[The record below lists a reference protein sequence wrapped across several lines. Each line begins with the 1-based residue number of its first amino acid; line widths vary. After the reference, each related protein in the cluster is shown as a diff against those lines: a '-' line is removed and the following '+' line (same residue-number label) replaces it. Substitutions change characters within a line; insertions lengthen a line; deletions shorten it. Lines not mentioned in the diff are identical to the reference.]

1 MSSRRLVVAI
11 FVLSGMAG
19 LIYEVVWSRQL
30 VLVFG
35 NTSQAVSAILTG
47 FFGGMAIGNALG
59 GRIADRV
66 PRPLALYG
74 ILEIAAAVLAL
85 ATPLLFTLSRSLYG
99 QAFDALAGNPDV
111 LALVRFGLALLALGP
126 VTVLLGATLPT
137 LTRHLA
143 RRGGALA
150 GSFGRLYAAN
160 TIGALAGTALAG
172 FVLIEVLGLAGTL
185 QVGAACGVVAGIASL
200 LLDRWDVGSVR
211 RAAPTSAPVRTDAP
225 NGALEQ
231 LASADM
237 PAAQESLRLIPL
249 ALLFAF
255 VSGLT
260 SLGYQTLWNRLLSS
274 GTGNSTYVFALILV
288 VFLAGLAIGTVAYNL
303 VRGRRSG
310 GSGGLG
316 VVPALAV
323 CQALVALA
331 ALAGLA
337 LIIANPPQVGVELDD
352 VRSALGRMILPIYAV
367 VLPSTIVM
375 GFSLPLAAELLG
387 TGESGTGARTGLLL
401 ALNTLGSI
409 VGTFILPF
417 FVVPAIGSPRT
428 VWLLAAVNVALAV
441 VLLGRWWTGRRPV
454 PGSAPARPSAR
465 AIPPR
470 SGISGGSGIW
480 AGAITMLAGVALV
493 AAPLVPGTLRD
504 PGEARIAAAGGTVW
518 ASAEDDIAAV
528 QAGIAN
534 GQPQLWVG
542 GVSMTAMTIDTRL
555 MPALSLALRP
565 NAKQALVIAFGMGSA
580 YRSALVAGLET
591 TGVELVPSVPG
602 MMKYFYPDASQVLAD
617 PRGHVVIADGRNFV
631 ELSNDRYD
639 MIIVDPPPPIYCAGV
654 SVISSFEFYRASRAH
669 LSPGGVMLQ
678 WVPYG
683 QSYSEFQSHG
693 RTFAAAFPHVIVV
706 KGQSFGAYMFGS
718 DDPLALDP
726 DSLAAIVARPGIL
739 DDLSA
744 AADAP
749 ARTVDGWKEFAR
761 AHLWVRDGGAPACA
775 GPGPLVTDD
784 HPLPEY
790 FLLRRLGEKPPS

>member
-1 MSSRRLVVAI
+1 VSSRRLVVAI

-47 FFGGMAIGNALG
+47 FFGGMAIGNAVG

-74 ILEIAAAVLAL
+74 ILEIAAAILAL
-85 ATPLLFTLSRSLYG
+85 ATPLLFTLSRNLYG

-150 GSFGRLYAAN
+150 ASFGRLYAAN

-185 QVGAACGVVAGIASL
+185 QVGAGCGVAAGIASL
-200 LLDRWDVGSVR
+200 LLDRWDVGSDR
-211 RAAPTSAPVRTDAP
+211 RAGSTSAPVGTDVPPDAAAAP
-225 NGALEQ
+225 GGL
-231 LASADM
+231 
-237 PAAQESLRLIPL
+237 AAQESPRLVNL

-288 VFLAGLAIGTVAYNL
+288 VFLAGLAIGTVAYSL
-303 VRGRRSG
+303 VRRGRSG
-310 GSGGLG
+310 GRG

-323 CQALVALA
+323 CQALVALV

-337 LIIANPPQVGVELDD
+337 FVIANPPQISVELDD
-352 VRSALGRMILPIYAV
+352 VRVALGRMLPPIAAV
-367 VLPSTIVM
+367 VLPPTMIM

-387 TGESGTGARTGLLL
+387 TGTTGTGARTGLLL

-428 VWLLAAVNVALAV
+428 VWLLAALNVALAV
-441 VLLGRWWTGRRPV
+441 LLLAHWWLQRSRVSDARRAHPTGFAKVRW
-454 PGSAPARPSAR
+454 
-465 AIPPR
+465 
-470 SGISGGSGIW
+470 SGIGAGVITVF
-480 AGAITMLAGVALV
+480 AGAALV
-493 AAPLVPGTLRD
+493 AAPLAPGALRD
-504 PGEARIAAAGGTVW
+504 PGEARIAAAGGTVY
-518 ASAEDDIAAV
+518 ATAEDDIAAV
-528 QAGIAN
+528 QAGVAG

-542 GVSMTAMTIDTRL
+542 GVSMTAMTIDTRA
-555 MPALSLALRP
+555 MPALALALRP
-565 NAKQALVIAFGMGSA
+565 DARRALVIAFGMGSA

-602 MMKYFYPDASQVLAD
+602 MMKYFYPDADLVLAN
-617 PRGHVVIADGRNFV
+617 PKGHVVIADGRNYV
-631 ELSNDRYD
+631 ELSNERYD
-639 MIIVDPPPPIYCAGV
+639 LVIVDPPPPIYSAGV
-654 SVISSFEFYRASRAH
+654 SVISSLEFYRASRAH

-683 QSYSEFQSHG
+683 QSYSEFQSHV

-706 KGQSFGAYMFGS
+706 KGQSYGAYMFGS

-726 DSLAAIVARPGIL
+726 ESLAAILGRPGIL

-744 AADAP
+744 AGDTP
-749 ARTVDGWKEFAR
+749 SKTVDGWKQYAR
-761 AHLWVRDGGAPACA
+761 THVWVVDGGAGAFA

-784 HPLPEY
+784 RPLPEY
-790 FLLRRLGEKPPS
+790 FLLRRLGEAPPK